1 MHFIIDCSY
10 PVLGKVMPFCCGA
23 HGRLQCRVGAGA
35 VVVQVSLAPSALAAD
50 GSGVAAAITAPG
62 GNKAKVKDGEAVF
75 KNVRIEADSPGAY
88 TLRVKSASRKVGVK
102 F

>member
-1 MHFIIDCSY
+1 MS
-10 PVLGKVMPFCCGA
+10 
-23 HGRLQCRVGAGA
+23 
-35 VVVQVSLAPSALAAD
+35 VQVSLAPSALAAD

-88 TLRVKSASRKVGVK
+88 TLRVKSASRKVGCNFHISYWTDVSHADEC
-102 F
+102 FPFDAWERCPCSWDFCR

>member
-1 MHFIIDCSY
+1 M
-10 PVLGKVMPFCCGA
+10 
-23 HGRLQCRVGAGA
+23 
-35 VVVQVSLAPSALAAD
+35 QVSLAPSALAAD

-88 TLRVKSASRKVGVK
+88 ILRVKSASRKVAREFFHQPTG
-102 F
+102 